1 MLCRRVI
8 TVIISRLLHFQV
20 MTLILVICTTAL
32 HLVLLSHKAH
42 MSFRHAIATS
52 QGVGSAIAFCLSIIL
67 IWPVSA
73 LLSYHLRVSRS
84 QCAPASS
91 NEVTDSVDR
100 TAAPAQRYHDR
111 TGTCCVRSP
120 MCPRACAVIVR
131 GPCRRPAI
139 SDIALTDRQ
148 TDCTRA
154 GGRTGRRVSCIAR
167 TPADGE
173 PLVIF
178 LLMWLLHDTTA
189 CVRLS
194 VYLLANGM

>member
-1 MLCRRVI
+1 MRGRLRSSLPVGEQLCREAQLYRLLHVPVLGGKFLLDRARCRRRARHDAVLCRRVI

-32 HLVLLSHKAH
+32 HLVLLSHKSH

-139 SDIALTDRQ
+139 SDIALTD
-148 TDCTRA
+148 
-154 GGRTGRRVSCIAR
+154 
-167 TPADGE
+167 
-173 PLVIF
+173 
-178 LLMWLLHDTTA
+178 
-189 CVRLS
+189 
-194 VYLLANGM
+194 